1 MCCFSLEN
9 RNFFFAL
16 RPMFLDTATGFYRH
30 HDGPRRW
37 NVDNESCNA
46 LISPNSTP
54 AAISVIVPTVGKRSK
69 NLWGLALMLLNSSA
83 MSHEASELRIS
94 HASSASF
101 EARNEMSAWL
111 QKHGE
116 RSSSLSRRLV
126 HVDERTMD
134 ARIGVASRF
143 FTALSARNEII
154 VQMDDDI
161 MAYASTAQLVGLLS
175 CSVQHELALGLP
187 PGLHGPTTRYC
198 GPRGYG
204 KPWLRGMSR
213 TWSFQDGRITVTDS
227 PRNVQLNVV
236 LTNMAA
242 MARGLVTRVAPRLL
256 DHAPLLA
263 RTHGNGE
270 DLVFANAVRL
280 LGGRF
285 VETDGHFRTTSA
297 ADGSF
302 VTRPGHYKQRM
313 AICECLALISE
324 GESRHSGVHGNRREG
339 HIDKSVDKSVE
350 ADAEREIGYTL
361 LRCLNNSMTIH
372 G

>member
-1 MCCFSLEN
+1 MH
-9 RNFFFAL
+9 
-16 RPMFLDTATGFYRH
+16 LDTATGFYRH

-46 LISPNSTP
+46 LNSPNSTP

-111 QKHGE
+111 QKYGE

-204 KPWLRGMSR
+204 KPIM
-213 TWSFQDGRITVTDS
+213 DS
-227 PRNVQLNVV
+227 PRNVQRNVV

-242 MARGLVTRVAPRLL
+242 MARGLVNRVAPRLL
-256 DHAPLLA
+256 DLAPLLA

-324 GESRHSGVHGNRREG
+324 GESRHSGVHVNRREG